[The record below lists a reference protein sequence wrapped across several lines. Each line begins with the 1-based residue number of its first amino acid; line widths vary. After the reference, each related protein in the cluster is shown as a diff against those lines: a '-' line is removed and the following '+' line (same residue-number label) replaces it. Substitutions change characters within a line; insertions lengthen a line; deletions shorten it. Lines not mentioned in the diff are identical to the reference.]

1 MKNLITGKQL
11 AKVLTTPGNL
21 KHFMNGDV
29 TIVAPN
35 KVSETC
41 ADFIPNHSGDLGT
54 VLWLAPKGS
63 VVAINQTQRTV
74 VFIKRKDHEW
84 RFFEFLN
91 ELDDYEE
98 RVLSNITSE

>member
-1 MKNLITGKQL
+1 MKNLITSKQL
-11 AKVLTTPGNL
+11 AKVLTTPENL
-21 KHFMNGDV
+21 KHFMNGNV

-35 KVSETC
+35 KVSEMC
-41 ADFIPNHSGDLGT
+41 AELIAKHLGDLAT

-74 VFIKRKDHEW
+74 VFIKRKDCEW

-91 ELDDYEE
+91 GLDDYEE
-98 RVLSNITSE
+98 RVLSSINLK

>member
-1 MKNLITGKQL
+1 MITGEQL

-21 KHFMNGDV
+21 KHFKNGNV

-41 ADFIPNHSGDLGT
+41 ADLIPKHSGDLAT

-74 VFIKRKDHEW
+74 VFIKRKDYEW